1 MALASII
8 IYLIYK
14 DKSLLLIKEAFINT
28 KNYKVLTSN
37 LINFKPQFM
46 FLICQLN
53 YLLRLVIL
61 FLTKLI
67 T

>member
-14 DKSLLLIKEAFINT
+14 NGFLLLVKEVSVNT
-28 KNYKVLTSN
+28 RSYKVLIFN
-37 LINFKPQFM
+37 LINFKPLFA

-53 YLLRLVIL
+53 YLLRLL
-61 FLTKLI
+61 YYF
-67 T
+67 